1 MHSGVFECFRKTSDL
16 CFSHL
21 GTFRRQSAREFD
33 CKGRWHENQPSATR
47 LPSRRSSCRTP
58 RFATPSVTVAA
69 ALFAPTIA
77 NFRLAVDRME
87 SFSEEWGL
95 SADTWGS
102 ASHFFLGSRG
112 AAGGGVEGSFVHDV
126 HRKARSFISCCRSLR
141 GSYLNGLRLPF
152 AHDLGR
158 DGGVRSTYAPFLSCA
173 CIPLLLVSH
182 VLLFLSVTE
191 GQPGRP

>member
-102 ASHFFLGSRG
+102 ASHFFLGSQG
-112 AAGGGVEGSFVHDV
+112 AAGGGGGRLVCARCTQEGSIVHLV
-126 HRKARSFISCCRSLR
+126 LSVSAWLIFKWFTSPICARSRS
-141 GSYLNGLRLPF
+141 
-152 AHDLGR
+152 
-158 DGGVRSTYAPFLSCA
+158 
-173 CIPLLLVSH
+173 
-182 VLLFLSVTE
+182 
-191 GQPGRP
+191 